1 MRVQWGLAVLTAGA
15 VAAQQSPAAGSTGQS
30 GSDELTPADIQNRKI
45 LGYLGWVWMSLF
57 AAFLAYQLALI
68 LIRHVRTIACLNN
81 DTQRF
86 FTTSS
91 PMYGDLK
98 KHVLDA
104 PLFGKRHN
112 REFRLSS
119 AVNIGTLPTRLQT
132 LLLGGYLGMN
142 VAYCVVSIDWS
153 GEKKTVVSALRNR
166 TGILAV
172 LNMLPLFLFA
182 GRNNPLVRTLGI
194 SFDTFNLMHRW
205 IGRIVVLE
213 SLAHTVAWTINKVD
227 AG

>member
-1 MRVQWGLAVLTAGA
+1 MNV
-15 VAAQQSPAAGSTGQS
+15 
-30 GSDELTPADIQNRKI
+30 
-45 LGYLGWVWMSLF
+45 
-57 AAFLAYQLALI
+57 
-68 LIRHVRTIACLNN
+68 
-81 DTQRF
+81 
-86 FTTSS
+86 
-91 PMYGDLK
+91 
-98 KHVLDA
+98 
-104 PLFGKRHN
+104 
-112 REFRLSS
+112 
-119 AVNIGTLPTRLQT
+119 GTLPTRLQS
-132 LLLGGYLGMN
+132 LLLIGYLGMN

-153 GEKKTVVSALRNR
+153 GEKKTVLSGLRNR

-182 GRNNPLVRTLGI
+182 GRNNPLVRMLGI